1 MLNIFGDS
9 QGMMMKKTL
18 KFLLGV
24 LCCCI
29 LLSSVQAA
37 EKVSVAKILE
47 AEKRADKKEEQTRQV
62 SGLPTRNIWKTETST
77 ALS

>member
-1 MLNIFGDS
+1 MLNIFGDL

-29 LLSSVQAA
+29 LISSVQAA

-47 AEKRADKKEEQTRQV
+47 AEKRADKKV
-62 SGLPTRNIWKTETST
+62 
-77 ALS
+77 